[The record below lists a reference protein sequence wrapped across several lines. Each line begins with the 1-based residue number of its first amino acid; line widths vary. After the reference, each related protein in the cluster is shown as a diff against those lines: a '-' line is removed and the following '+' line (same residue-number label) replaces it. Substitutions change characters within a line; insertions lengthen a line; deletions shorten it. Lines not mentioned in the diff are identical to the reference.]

1 MLYKASALA
10 IAGIWRFVMLAYF
23 TFILLVEIYSVFRL
37 VFFAN
42 VFTIWKSCCVW
53 YLALLGIIYYLF
65 LFHSYCHNIGNL
77 ISIND
82 FGASR
87 NLLPQMI
94 KYNDQYMTTRFKK
107 RGSSNS
113 MPIFTSIINQIY
125 YHSLKIWNIVE
136 NKEKMHIYSLHGG
149 ESESYFLA

>member
-42 VFTIWKSCCVW
+42 VFTIWKSCSVW
-53 YLALLGIIYYLF
+53 YLALLGVLIYYLS
-65 LFHSYCHNIGNL
+65 LFSSDCHNRGNF

-82 FGASR
+82 FGDSR
-87 NLLPQMI
+87 SLLPLMI

-113 MPIFTSIINQIY
+113 MPTFTSIINQ
-125 YHSLKIWNIVE
+125 NI
-136 NKEKMHIYSLHGG
+136 LP
-149 ESESYFLA
+149 